1 MGPHDSGGVHCAA
14 RTARP
19 PLFRIRDASV
29 VRAGSTILYVD
40 DFTLAEGEHLALL
53 GPNGAGKSTFIKLLT
68 REVMPLYRDVA
79 PVVFRGNE
87 RPTLADIKSC
97 FGVVS
102 ASMHEQIS
110 VHLPVIDIVCG
121 GFFGT
126 LGLPRGVRADASMR
140 AAALDAL
147 EKLGI
152 ADLSA
157 RDVLTL
163 STGQVR
169 RVLVARELVHDPQ
182 VLVFDEPCTGL
193 DPQGMYQI
201 RSTMRTLA
209 EEGRSIV
216 LVTHYPEDIVPAIER
231 VVLIKDA
238 AIRAD
243 GSKRGLL
250 TDETMS
256 DLFDAPL
263 RVEER
268 DGWYA
273 IRGVF

>member
-14 RTARP
+14 GTARP

-29 VRAGSTILYVD
+29 VRAGSTILHVD

-53 GPNGAGKSTFIKLLT
+53 GPNAAGKSTFIKLLT

>member
-29 VRAGSTILYVD
+29 VRAGSIILHVD

-68 REVMPLYRDVA
+68 REVMPLYRDAA

-126 LGLPRGVRADASMR
+126 LGLPRGVQVDAAMR
-140 AAALDAL
+140 AASLDAL

-193 DPQGMYQI
+193 D
-201 RSTMRTLA
+201 
-209 EEGRSIV
+209 
-216 LVTHYPEDIVPAIER
+216 
-231 VVLIKDA
+231 
-238 AIRAD
+238 
-243 GSKRGLL
+243 
-250 TDETMS
+250 
-256 DLFDAPL
+256 L
-263 RVEER
+263 RVC
-268 DGWYA
+268 
-273 IRGVF
+273 IRFAAPCVRLQKKAARSCWSLIILKTSCLLSNASS

>member
-1 MGPHDSGGVHCAA
+1 MGSHDSGGVHCAA

-29 VRAGSTILYVD
+29 VRAGSIILHVD
-40 DFTLAEGEHLALL
+40 DFALAEGEHLALL

-68 REVMPLYRDVA
+68 REVMPLYRDAA

-126 LGLPRGVRADASMR
+126 LGLPRGVQVDAAMR
-140 AAALDAL
+140 AASLDAL

-201 RSTMRTLA
+201 RSTMRALA
-209 EEGRSIV
+209 EEGRSVV

-238 AIRAD
+238 AILAD
-243 GSKRGLL
+243 GSKRDLL

>member
-29 VRAGSTILYVD
+29 VRAGSIILHVD

-68 REVMPLYRDVA
+68 REVMPLYRDAA

-126 LGLPRGVRADASMR
+126 LGLPRGVQVDAAMR
-140 AAALDAL
+140 AASLDAL

-182 VLVFDEPCTGL
+182 VFVFDEPCTGL

-201 RSTMRTLA
+201 RSTMRALA
-209 EEGRSIV
+209 EEGRSVV

-238 AIRAD
+238 AILAD
-243 GSKRGLL
+243 GSKRDLL

>member
-1 MGPHDSGGVHCAA
+1 M
-14 RTARP
+14 
-19 PLFRIRDASV
+19 
-29 VRAGSTILYVD
+29 
-40 DFTLAEGEHLALL
+40 LAEGEHLALL

-68 REVMPLYRDVA
+68 REVMPLYRDAA

-126 LGLPRGVRADASMR
+126 LGLPRGVQVDAAMR
-140 AAALDAL
+140 AASLDAL

-182 VLVFDEPCTGL
+182 VFVFDEPCTGL

-201 RSTMRTLA
+201 RSTMRALA
-209 EEGRSIV
+209 EEGRSVV

-238 AIRAD
+238 AILAD
-243 GSKRGLL
+243 GSKRDLL

>member
-29 VRAGSTILYVD
+29 VRAGSIILHVD
-40 DFTLAEGEHLALL
+40 DFMLAEGEHLALL

-68 REVMPLYRDVA
+68 REVMPLYRDAA

-126 LGLPRGVRADASMR
+126 LGLPRGVQVDAAMR
-140 AAALDAL
+140 AASLDAL

-182 VLVFDEPCTGL
+182 VFVFDEPCTGL

-201 RSTMRTLA
+201 RSTMRALA
-209 EEGRSIV
+209 EEGRSVV

-238 AIRAD
+238 AILAD
-243 GSKRGLL
+243 GSKRDLL

>member
-1 MGPHDSGGVHCAA
+1 MESRDRGGSRRPA
-14 RTARP
+14 RDGRS

-29 VRAGSTILYVD
+29 VRAGSTILHVD

-68 REVMPLYRDVA
+68 REVMPLYREAA

-102 ASMHEQIS
+102 ASMHAQIS
-110 VHLPVIDIVCG
+110 VHLPVVDIVCG

-126 LGLPRGVRADASMR
+126 LGLPRGVQADGSMR
-140 AAALDAL
+140 DAAFAAL

-209 EEGRSIV
+209 DEGRSIV

-243 GSKRGLL
+243 GPKRDLL

-256 DLFDAPL
+256 VLFDAPL

>member
-29 VRAGSTILYVD
+29 VRAGSIILHVD

-68 REVMPLYRDVA
+68 REVMPLYRDAA

-87 RPTLADIKSC
+87 RPTLVDIKSC

-126 LGLPRGVRADASMR
+126 LGLPRGVQVDAAMR
-140 AAALDAL
+140 AASLDAL

-201 RSTMRTLA
+201 RSTMRALA
-209 EEGRSIV
+209 EEGRSVV

-238 AIRAD
+238 AILAD
-243 GSKRGLL
+243 GSKRDLL

>member
-1 MGPHDSGGVHCAA
+1 MGSHDSGGVHCAA

-29 VRAGSTILYVD
+29 VRAGSIILHVD

-68 REVMPLYRDVA
+68 REVMPLYRDAA

>member
-29 VRAGSTILYVD
+29 VRAGSTILHVD

-126 LGLPRGVRADASMR
+126 LGLPRGVQADASMR

-201 RSTMRTLA
+201 RSTMRALA

>member
-29 VRAGSTILYVD
+29 VRAGSIILHVD

-68 REVMPLYRDVA
+68 REVMPLYRDAA
-79 PVVFRGNE
+79 PVVFRGND

-126 LGLPRGVRADASMR
+126 LGLPRGVQVDAAMR
-140 AAALDAL
+140 AASLDAL

-169 RVLVARELVHDPQ
+169 RVLVARELVHGPQ

-201 RSTMRTLA
+201 RSTMRALA
-209 EEGRSIV
+209 EEGRSVV

-238 AIRAD
+238 AILAD
-243 GSKRGLL
+243 GSKRDLL

>member
-29 VRAGSTILYVD
+29 VRAGSIILHVD

-68 REVMPLYRDVA
+68 REVMPLYRDAA

-126 LGLPRGVRADASMR
+126 LGLPRGVQVDAAMR
-140 AAALDAL
+140 AASLDAL

-201 RSTMRTLA
+201 RSTMRALA
-209 EEGRSIV
+209 EEGRSVV

-238 AIRAD
+238 AILAD
-243 GSKRGLL
+243 GSKRDLL

>member
-1 MGPHDSGGVHCAA
+1 MGSHDSGGVHCAA

-29 VRAGSTILYVD
+29 VRAGSIILHVD
-40 DFTLAEGEHLALL
+40 DFTLAEDGHLALL

-68 REVMPLYRDVA
+68 REVMPLYRDAA

-126 LGLPRGVRADASMR
+126 LGLPRGVQVDAAMR
-140 AAALDAL
+140 AASLDAL

-201 RSTMRTLA
+201 RSTMRALA
-209 EEGRSIV
+209 EEGRSVV

-238 AIRAD
+238 AILAD
-243 GSKRGLL
+243 GSKRDLL
-250 TDETMS
+250 TDEAMS

>member
-29 VRAGSTILYVD
+29 VRAGSTILHVD

-53 GPNGAGKSTFIKLLT
+53 QPNGAGKSTFIKLLT

-126 LGLPRGVRADASMR
+126 LGLPRGVQADASMR

-201 RSTMRTLA
+201 RSTMRALA

>member
-1 MGPHDSGGVHCAA
+1 MGSHDSGGVHCAA

-29 VRAGSTILYVD
+29 VRAGSIILHVD

-126 LGLPRGVRADASMR
+126 LGLPRGVQADASMR

-201 RSTMRTLA
+201 RSTMRALA

>member
-1 MGPHDSGGVHCAA
+1 MGSHDSGGVHCAA

-29 VRAGSTILYVD
+29 VRAGSTILHVD

-53 GPNGAGKSTFIKLLT
+53 GPNAAGKSTFIKLLT

>member
-29 VRAGSTILYVD
+29 VRAGSIILHVD

-68 REVMPLYRDVA
+68 REVMPLYRDAA

-126 LGLPRGVRADASMR
+126 LGLPRGVQVDAAMR
-140 AAALDAL
+140 AASLDAL

-193 DPQGMYQI
+193 DPQGMYQN
-201 RSTMRTLA
+201 RSTMRADA
-209 EEGRSIV
+209 EEGRSVV

-238 AIRAD
+238 AILAD
-243 GSKRGLL
+243 GSKRDLL

>member
-29 VRAGSTILYVD
+29 VRAGSTILHVD

-53 GPNGAGKSTFIKLLT
+53 GPNAAGKSTFIKLLT

>member
-1 MGPHDSGGVHCAA
+1 MGSHDSGGVHCAA

-29 VRAGSTILYVD
+29 VRAGSIILHVD

-68 REVMPLYRDVA
+68 REVMPLYRDAA

-121 GFFGT
+121 GVFGT
-126 LGLPRGVRADASMR
+126 LGLPRGVQFDAAMR
-140 AAALDAL
+140 AASLDAL

-201 RSTMRTLA
+201 RSTMRALA
-209 EEGRSIV
+209 EEGRSVV

-238 AIRAD
+238 AILAD
-243 GSKRGLL
+243 GSKRDLL
-250 TDETMS
+250 TDEAMS

>member
-29 VRAGSTILYVD
+29 VRAGSTILHVD

-126 LGLPRGVRADASMR
+126 LGLPRGVQADASMR

-182 VLVFDEPCTGL
+182 VLVFDEPCTG
-193 DPQGMYQI
+193 
-201 RSTMRTLA
+201 
-209 EEGRSIV
+209 

>member
-1 MGPHDSGGVHCAA
+1 MGSHDSGGVHCAA

-29 VRAGSTILYVD
+29 VRAGSIILHVD

-68 REVMPLYRDVA
+68 REVMPLYRDAA

-126 LGLPRGVRADASMR
+126 LGLPRGVQVDAAMR
-140 AAALDAL
+140 AASLDAL

-201 RSTMRTLA
+201 RSTMRALA
-209 EEGRSIV
+209 EEGRSVV

-238 AIRAD
+238 AILAD
-243 GSKRGLL
+243 GSKRDLL
-250 TDETMS
+250 TDEAMS